1 MTFATA
7 TSLRSE
13 VDKEIGTLDLFRPE
27 NLAEKDK
34 FALRIKNDS
43 LLRQTQKKLSKGTAK
58 NPITVVVESKNQGG
72 FLTKVLIRNHEI
84 TSDQPQGFNGQNQ
97 GPKPSELVLAALAA
111 CQETTYRIY
120 AEDMGIT
127 INEISVELT
136 GSQDLRGFMALS
148 EEVPA
153 GFTGISG
160 KVFIQSEA
168 SKSDLELLQKRV
180 DKYCP
185 VLDDLKRPVDVSL
198 TVEKL
203 IQEAK

>member
-1 MTFATA
+1 M
-7 TSLRSE
+7 
-13 VDKEIGTLDLFRPE
+13 
-27 NLAEKDK
+27 
-34 FALRIKNDS
+34 
-43 LLRQTQKKLSKGTAK
+43 RQTQEKLSNDTAK
-58 NPITVVVESKNQGG
+58 NPIKVVVESNNQGG
-72 FLTKVLIRNHEI
+72 FFTKVFMRNHEI
-84 TSDQPQGFNGQNQ
+84 LSDQPHGFSGQNQ

-153 GFTGISG
+153 GFTSISG

-203 IQEAK
+203 TQESK

>member
-1 MTFATA
+1 M
-7 TSLRSE
+7 
-13 VDKEIGTLDLFRPE
+13 
-27 NLAEKDK
+27 
-34 FALRIKNDS
+34 
-43 LLRQTQKKLSKGTAK
+43 RQTQKKLSKGTAK

-72 FLTKVLIRNHEI
+72 FFTKVFIRGHKI
-84 TSDQPQGFNGQNQ
+84 LSDQPHGFNGQNL

-120 AEDMGIT
+120 AEDMGIN
-127 INEISVELT
+127 IDEISVELT
-136 GSQDLRGFMALS
+136 GTQDLRGFMALS

-153 GFTGISG
+153 GFANITGT
-160 KVFIQSEA
+160 VFIQSEA

-198 TVEKL
+198 TIEKL

>member
-1 MTFATA
+1 M
-7 TSLRSE
+7 
-13 VDKEIGTLDLFRPE
+13 K
-27 NLAEKDK
+27 
-34 FALRIKNDS
+34 IKNDS
-43 LLRQTQKKLSKGTAK
+43 LLRQTQEKLSNDTAK

-72 FLTKVLIRNHEI
+72 FFTKVFIRNHEI
-84 TSDQPQGFNGQNQ
+84 LSDQPHGFSGQNQ

-120 AEDMGIT
+120 AEDMGIN
-127 INEISVELT
+127 IDEISVELT
-136 GSQDLRGFMALS
+136 GTQDLRGFMALS

-153 GFTGISG
+153 GFTSISG
-160 KVFIQSEA
+160 KVFIISEA

-203 IQEAK
+203 IRECE

>member
-1 MTFATA
+1 MKITN
-7 TSLRSE
+7 
-13 VDKEIGTLDLFRPE
+13 I
-27 NLAEKDK
+27 
-34 FALRIKNDS
+34 S
-43 LLRQTQKKLSKGTAK
+43 LLRQTQQKLSKDTAK

-72 FLTKVLIRNHEI
+72 FFTKVFIRNHEI
-84 TSDQPQGFNGQNQ
+84 LSDQPPGFNGQNQ

-120 AEDMGIT
+120 AEDMGIN
-127 INEISVELT
+127 IDEISVELT
-136 GSQDLRGFMALS
+136 GTQDLKGFMALDNS
-148 EEVPA
+148 VPA
-153 GFTGISG
+153 GFSSIKGT
-160 KVFIQSEA
+160 VFIQSEA

-203 IQEAK
+203 IHESE